1 MHSKS
6 EGMGGLS
13 SKRSA
18 ARMENHKEKED
29 SGGGGLLMQ
38 HGVIPPTIYVTLSQN

>member
-1 MHSKS
+1 MHSKI

-18 ARMENHKEKED
+18 ERMENRKEKED
-29 SGGGGLLMQ
+29 SGGGLLMQ